1 MDPGKHCDF
10 RPFIATDDGTC
21 LVLLRRRNF
30 AFWAIRVCLY
40 LLLVPALAIFVLI
53 PYAMW
58 AKLQSHGLTPGVF
71 AMPIL
76 LLLGWVVVKLM
87 LYGFKLEGTRRIV
100 CRPGSLT
107 LEGRGALLRY
117 REQRQGF
124 AALEAR
130 TIRQSTEYGDVRWL
144 KLSLRGPSK
153 STDLGHLALDRDA
166 EPIREARVQAA
177 AALMATRLQV
187 PLHLTGEHGEQAK
200 QPKQDEL
207 ITPIT
212 PP

>member
-1 MDPGKHCDF
+1 MDPREPCDF

-30 AFWAIRVCLY
+30 GFWAIRVCLY
-40 LLLVPALAIFVLI
+40 LLLVPALAMFALV

-58 AKLQSHGLTPGVF
+58 AKVQSDGVTPGLF
-71 AMPIL
+71 AIPIL
-76 LLLGWVVVKLM
+76 LLFSWVLVKLM
-87 LYGFKLEGTRRIV
+87 LHGFKLEGTRRIV
-100 CRPGSLT
+100 CRPGALT
-107 LEGRGALLRY
+107 LEGRGALHRY
-117 REQRQGF
+117 REQCEDF

-144 KLSLRGPSK
+144 KLSLRGGPK
-153 STDLGHLALDRDA
+153 STDLGHLALDPDA

-187 PLHLTGEHGEQAK
+187 PLQLTGEHAE
-200 QPKQDEL
+200 
-207 ITPIT
+207 PIT